1 MSKSKATN
9 RKSGAAVRSS
19 ELVSRWRRMARTE
32 QEHAH
37 RWATGD
43 NWKLGKDKASAAV
56 CETRAQILEMCANA
70 LEAANEKLS
79 RPAAE

>member
-1 MSKSKATN
+1 MPNDIQPPSDPP
-9 RKSGAAVRSS
+9 VRSS
-19 ELVSRWRRMARTE
+19 ELVSRWRRMANTE
-32 QEHAH
+32 LEHAH

-56 CETRAQILEMCANA
+56 CETRAQILQMCADA

-79 RPAAE
+79 D